1 MTEAAPSHSPRG
13 GCRPV
18 GCFCIVLPMKRL
30 DGGLTARNARRAPVY
45 LFLLLLLPVTA
56 RAGDWRVSPIR
67 LDLGRDAKSGAV
79 TVSNDSDD
87 RLQVQMKAFEW
98 TQDPDGKDRYIETGE
113 ILFFPRLMIL
123 EGKEEKILRAG
134 IRVPAAAKE
143 KTYRLFIEEIPGP
156 RKEEGAN
163 VAVAIRFGVP
173 IFVKPLKEE
182 VRGEVGAM
190 TMSAGSLL
198 IPVNNTGNAH
208 FVVQSITLR
217 GKDGAGEEIFSRE
230 LSGWYLLSGASRGYA
245 TVVPA
250 GTCETMAV
258 IEAEV
263 KTDKLPLRG
272 RMIVDRSMCGP

>member
-1 MTEAAPSHSPRG
+1 
-13 GCRPV
+13 
-18 GCFCIVLPMKRL
+18 MKRQ
-30 DGGLTARNARRAPVY
+30 DGGIAARGARRVFVY
-45 LFLLLLLPVTA
+45 LIPLLLLPPVA
-56 RAGDWRVSPIR
+56 AVAGDWRVSPIR

-79 TVSNDSDD
+79 TVANDSAD

-98 TQDPDGKDRYIETGE
+98 TQDAEGKDRYVETGE

-134 IRVPAAAKE
+134 IRVPASARE

-156 RKEEGAN
+156 RKAEGAN

-190 TMSAGSLL
+190 TMSAGALQ

-208 FVVQSITLR
+208 FVVQSILVR
-217 GKDGAGEEIFSRE
+217 GKNGTGEEIFSRE
-230 LSGWYLLSGASRGYA
+230 LSGWYLLSGVSRGYA
-245 TVVPA
+245 TVVPP
-250 GTCETMAV
+250 GTCEAMAV

-263 KTDKLPLRG
+263 KTDKLPFRG
-272 RMIVDRSMCGP
+272 RMAVDRSMCGP

>member
-1 MTEAAPSHSPRG
+1 
-13 GCRPV
+13 
-18 GCFCIVLPMKRL
+18 MKRP
-30 DGGLTARNARRAPVY
+30 DGGGAARAVRRPFASLL
-45 LFLLLLLPVTA
+45 LFLLLLPVAA

-87 RLQVQMKAFEW
+87 RLQVQMKAYEW
-98 TQDPDGKDRYIETGE
+98 TQDAEGKDRYDETGE

-134 IRVPAAAKE
+134 IRVPAVAKE

-156 RKEEGAN
+156 RKAEGVN

-190 TMSAGSLL
+190 TMSAGALL
-198 IPVNNTGNAH
+198 VPVNNTGNVH
-208 FVVQSITLR
+208 FVVQSVLVR
-217 GKDGAGEEIFSRE
+217 GSNGAGEEIFTRE
-230 LSGWYLLSGASRGYA
+230 LSGWYLLAGVSRGYA
-245 TVVPA
+245 TTVPPEVC
-250 GTCETMAV
+250 GSMTV
-258 IEAEV
+258 LEAEV
-263 KTDKLPLRG
+263 KSDKLPLRG
-272 RMIVDRSMCGP
+272 RLVVDRSMCGP

>member
-1 MTEAAPSHSPRG
+1 
-13 GCRPV
+13 
-18 GCFCIVLPMKRL
+18 MKRPE
-30 DGGLTARNARRAPVY
+30 DGRSARRCSAPVF
-45 LFLLLLLPVTA
+45 LFLLLLPVVA

-79 TVSNDSDD
+79 TVANDADE

-98 TQDPDGKDRYIETGE
+98 TQDAEGKDRYEETGE

-123 EGKEEKILRAG
+123 EPKEEKILRAG

-143 KTYRLFIEEIPGP
+143 KTFRLFIEEIPGP
-156 RKEEGAN
+156 RKAEGVN

-182 VRGEVGAM
+182 ARGEVGPM
-190 TMSAGSLL
+190 TMSAGALL
-198 IPVNNTGNAH
+198 VPLTNTGNVH
-208 FVVQSITLR
+208 FVVHSVLLR
-217 GKDGAGEEIFSRE
+217 GRNGAGEEIFSRE
-230 LSGWYLLSGASRGYA
+230 LSGWYLLAGVSRGYA
-245 TVVPA
+245 TTVPSGSCGNLA
-250 GTCETMAV
+250 I

-272 RMIVDRSMCGP
+272 RLVVDRSMCGP

>member
-1 MTEAAPSHSPRG
+1 MRMERPYGGGAAYRLSRS
-13 GCRPV
+13 
-18 GCFCIVLPMKRL
+18 VLP
-30 DGGLTARNARRAPVY
+30 
-45 LFLLLLLPVTA
+45 LFLLLLPVLA

-79 TVSNDSDD
+79 TVANDSDD

-98 TQDPDGKDRYIETGE
+98 TQDAEGKDRYDETGE

-123 EGKEEKILRAG
+123 EGKEERILRAG

-156 RKEEGAN
+156 RKAEGVN

-182 VRGEVGAM
+182 VRGEAGPM
-190 TMSAGSLL
+190 SMSAGALL
-198 IPVNNTGNAH
+198 VPVKNTGNVH
-208 FVVQSITLR
+208 FVVRSILLR
-217 GKDGAGEEIFSRE
+217 GLNGAGEEVFSRE
-230 LSGWYLLSGASRGYA
+230 LSGWYLLAGVSRGYE
-245 TVVPA
+245 TIVPPEKCTA
-250 GTCETMAV
+250 IAV

-263 KTDKLPLRG
+263 KTDKLPFRG
-272 RMIVDRSMCGP
+272 RMVVDRPMCGP

>member
-1 MTEAAPSHSPRG
+1 MKRPDDGGAAPAA
-13 GCRPV
+13 
-18 GCFCIVLPMKRL
+18 RL
-30 DGGLTARNARRAPVY
+30 SSAALL
-45 LFLLLLLPVTA
+45 LFLLLPVAA

-79 TVSNDSDD
+79 TVANDADE

-98 TQDPDGKDRYIETGE
+98 TQDAEGKDRYEETGE

-123 EGKEEKILRAG
+123 EPKEEKILRAG

-143 KTYRLFIEEIPGP
+143 KTFRLFIEEIPGP
-156 RKEEGAN
+156 RKSEGVN

-182 VRGEVGAM
+182 ARGEVGAM
-190 TMSAGSLL
+190 TMSAGALL
-198 IPVNNTGNAH
+198 VPVNNTGNVH
-208 FVVQSITLR
+208 FVVQSVLVR
-217 GKDGAGEEIFSRE
+217 GRNGAGEEIFSRE
-230 LSGWYLLSGASRGYA
+230 LSGWYLLAGVSRGYA
-245 TVVPA
+245 TTVP
-250 GTCETMAV
+250 GGSCGNLAV

-272 RMIVDRSMCGP
+272 RLVVDRSMCGP

>member
-1 MTEAAPSHSPRG
+1 MRA
-13 GCRPV
+13 
-18 GCFCIVLPMKRL
+18 
-30 DGGLTARNARRAPVY
+30 ARRFSASF
-45 LFLLLLLPVTA
+45 FLLLLLLPAAA

-79 TVSNDSDD
+79 TVANDSDD

-98 TQDPDGKDRYIETGE
+98 TQDAEGKDRYEETGE
-113 ILFFPRLMIL
+113 ILFFPRMMII

-143 KTYRLFIEEIPGP
+143 KTFRLFIEEIPGP
-156 RKEEGAN
+156 RKAEGAN

-182 VRGEVGAM
+182 ARGEVGPM

-198 IPVNNTGNAH
+198 VSVNNTGNVH
-208 FVVQSITLR
+208 FVVQSVLVR
-217 GKDGAGEEIFSRE
+217 GRNRAGEEVFSRE
-230 LSGWYLLSGASRGYA
+230 LSGWYLLAGVSRGYA
-245 TVVPA
+245 TTVPPEACGTTAVV
-250 GTCETMAV
+250 
-258 IEAEV
+258 EAEV

-272 RMIVDRSMCGP
+272 RMAVDRSMCGP

>member
-1 MTEAAPSHSPRG
+1 
-13 GCRPV
+13 
-18 GCFCIVLPMKRL
+18 MKRPG
-30 DGGLTARNARRAPVY
+30 DGRAARAARRSSASVF
-45 LFLLLLLPVTA
+45 LFLLLLPVTA

-79 TVSNDSDD
+79 TVANDADE

-98 TQDPDGKDRYIETGE
+98 TQDAEGKDRYEETGE

-123 EGKEEKILRAG
+123 EPKEEKILRAG

-143 KTYRLFIEEIPGP
+143 KAFRLFIEEIPGP
-156 RKEEGAN
+156 RKAEGVN

-182 VRGEVGAM
+182 ARGEVGTM
-190 TMSAGSLL
+190 TLSAGALL
-198 IPVNNTGNAH
+198 VPVNNTGNVH
-208 FVVQSITLR
+208 FIVQSVLVR
-217 GKDGAGEEIFSRE
+217 GRNGAGEEIFSRE
-230 LSGWYLLSGASRGYA
+230 LGGWYLLAGVSRGY
-245 TVVPA
+245 TTTIPP
-250 GTCETMAV
+250 GTCGNMAV

-272 RMIVDRSMCGP
+272 RMVVDRSMCGP

>member
-1 MTEAAPSHSPRG
+1 
-13 GCRPV
+13 
-18 GCFCIVLPMKRL
+18 MKRP
-30 DGGLTARNARRAPVY
+30 DGGIAARGARRLFVY
-45 LFLLLLLPVTA
+45 LLLLLLLPAAV

-79 TVSNDSDD
+79 TIANDSND

-98 TQDPDGKDRYIETGE
+98 TQDAEGKDRYVETGE

-156 RKEEGAN
+156 RKAEGVN

-190 TMSAGSLL
+190 TMSAGALL
-198 IPVNNTGNAH
+198 IPVNNTGNVH
-208 FVVQSITLR
+208 FVVQSIFLR
-217 GKDGAGEEIFSRE
+217 GRNGAGEEIFSRE
-230 LSGWYLLSGASRGYA
+230 LSGWYLLSGVSRGYTT
-245 TVVPA
+245 TVPP

-263 KTDKLPLRG
+263 KTDKLPFRG
-272 RMIVDRSMCGP
+272 RMLVDRSMCGP

>member
-1 MTEAAPSHSPRG
+1 
-13 GCRPV
+13 
-18 GCFCIVLPMKRL
+18 MKRPG
-30 DGGLTARNARRAPVY
+30 DERAARVARRSSASVF
-45 LFLLLLLPVTA
+45 LFLLLFPVAA

-79 TVSNDSDD
+79 TVANDSDD

-98 TQDPDGKDRYIETGE
+98 TQDAEGKDRYEETGE

-123 EGKEEKILRAG
+123 ERKEEKILRAG

-156 RKEEGAN
+156 RKAEGVN

-190 TMSAGSLL
+190 TMSAGALL
-198 IPVNNTGNAH
+198 VPVSNTGNVH
-208 FVVQSITLR
+208 FVVQSVLVR
-217 GKDGAGEEIFSRE
+217 GKNVAGEEIFSRE
-230 LSGWYLLSGASRGYA
+230 LSGWYLLAGVSRGYA
-245 TVVPA
+245 TVVPPEA
-250 GTCETMAV
+250 CGTMAV
-258 IEAEV
+258 IESEV

-272 RMIVDRSMCGP
+272 RLAVDRSMCGP

>member
-1 MTEAAPSHSPRG
+1 MKHPEDGRG
-13 GCRPV
+13 
-18 GCFCIVLPMKRL
+18 
-30 DGGLTARNARRAPVY
+30 ARVARRTPASVI
-45 LFLLLLLPVTA
+45 LFLLLLPVVA

-79 TVSNDSDD
+79 TVANDSDD

-98 TQDPDGKDRYIETGE
+98 TQDAEGKDRYDETGE

-123 EGKEEKILRAG
+123 GRKEEKILRAG
-134 IRVPAAAKE
+134 IRVPAVAKE

-156 RKEEGAN
+156 RKAEGVN

-182 VRGEVGAM
+182 ARGEVGAM
-190 TMSAGSLL
+190 TISAGALL
-198 IPVNNTGNAH
+198 VPVNNTGNVH
-208 FVVQSITLR
+208 FVVQSVLVR
-217 GKDGAGEEIFSRE
+217 GRSGTGEEIFSLE
-230 LSGWYLLSGASRGYA
+230 LGGWYLLAGVSRGY
-245 TVVPA
+245 TTTVPA
-250 GTCETMAV
+250 GPCGNLAV

-272 RMIVDRSMCGP
+272 RLVVDRSMCGP